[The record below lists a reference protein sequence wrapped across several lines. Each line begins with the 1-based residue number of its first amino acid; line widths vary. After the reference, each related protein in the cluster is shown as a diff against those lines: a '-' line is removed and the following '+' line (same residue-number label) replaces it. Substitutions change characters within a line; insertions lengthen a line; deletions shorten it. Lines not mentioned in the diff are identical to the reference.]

1 MIDNFLVINF
11 TGTNDKLGLKLNN
24 NFFIHEFSNKVKNN
38 ELLTSTILNF
48 MTKHKVKIDNN
59 FSIIVNCGPGS
70 FSSLRIAQSVA
81 KGIKITKK
89 LNYIVTKESDL
100 TQFSLENIEELFNK
114 KLIQKKL
121 IKPIYLS

>member
-1 MIDNFLVINF
+1 MDNFLVINF
-11 TGTNDKLGLKLNN
+11 TGQNDKLGLKVNN
-24 NFFIHEFSNKVKNN
+24 NFFIYKFTNKIKNN
-38 ELLTSTILNF
+38 ELLISTILNF
-48 MTKHKVKIDNN
+48 TTKHKAKIDHN

-70 FSSLRIAQSVA
+70 FSALRIAQSVA

-89 LNYIVTKESDL
+89 SKLFSYKNSDL
-100 TQFSLENIEELFNK
+100 THFSLENIEDLINK

>member
-1 MIDNFLVINF
+1 MTDNFLVINF
-11 TGTNDKLGLKLNN
+11 TGQNDKLGLKLNN

-38 ELLTSTILNF
+38 ELLTTTILKF
-48 MTKHKVKIDNN
+48 ITKHKAKIDNN

-89 LNYIVTKESDL
+89 AKLYSYKESDL
-100 TQFSLENIEELFNK
+100 TQFSLVNIEKLIKK